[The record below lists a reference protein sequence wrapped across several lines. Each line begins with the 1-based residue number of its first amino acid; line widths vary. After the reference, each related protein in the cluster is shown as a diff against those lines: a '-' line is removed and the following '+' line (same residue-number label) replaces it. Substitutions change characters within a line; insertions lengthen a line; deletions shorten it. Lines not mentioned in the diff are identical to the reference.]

1 MQDVVIVAA
10 TRTAVGSFQGS
21 LANIPAVDLGA
32 AVIRQLLAQTGL
44 DGAQVDEVIMGQV
57 LTAGAGQNPARQAAI
72 KAGLPHAVPALTLNK
87 VCGSGLK
94 ALHLGAQAIRCG
106 DAEVIIAG
114 GQENMS
120 LANYVLPGARTGLR
134 MGHSQIVDTMISDG
148 LWDAFNDYHMG
159 ITAENLVEKYAISR
173 EAQDAFAAAS
183 QQKAVAAI
191 EGGRFVDEITPILI
205 PQRKGD
211 PVAFATDEQP
221 RAGTTAESLG
231 KLKPAF
237 KKDGT
242 VTAGNASS
250 LNDGAAAVLLM
261 SAAKARALGLPVL
274 AKIAAYANAGVDPAI
289 MGIGP
294 VSATRRC
301 LDKAGWS
308 LEQLDLIEAN
318 EAFAAQALSVG
329 KELGW
334 DASKVNV
341 NGGAIAL
348 GHPIGASGCRVLVTL
363 LHEMLKRDAKKVW
376 RLCASVAARA
386 WHWPSNANL
395 PRTTADPRTHDIRR
409 LAGNTPGAPHGAPG
423 SFCGP
428 ADAGQG
434 PLAAA
439 YPSATFNSCGW
450 RAPFSTPSYSPT
462 HG

>member
-10 TRTAVGSFQGS
+10 TRTAIGSFQGS
-21 LANIPAVDLGA
+21 LANVSAVDLGA
-32 AVIRQLLAQTGL
+32 AVIRQLLEQTGL

-72 KAGLPHAVPALTLNK
+72 KAGLPHAVPAMTLNK

-120 LANYVLPGARTGLR
+120 LSNYIMPGARTGLR
-134 MGHSQIVDTMISDG
+134 MGHAQIVDTMISDG

-159 ITAENLVEKYAISR
+159 ITAENLVEKYEISR
-173 EAQDAFAAAS
+173 EQQDAFAAAS
-183 QQKAVAAI
+183 QQKAAAAI
-191 EGGRFVDEITPILI
+191 EAGRFVDEITPILI

-211 PVAFATDEQP
+211 PVAFKIDEQP
-221 RAGTTAESLG
+221 RGDTTAESLA
-231 KLKPAF
+231 KLRPAF
-237 KKDGT
+237 KKDGS

-250 LNDGAAAVLLM
+250 LNDGAAAVILM
-261 SAAKARALGLPVL
+261 SAEKAKALGLPVL

-308 LEQLDLIEAN
+308 IDQLDLIEAN
-318 EAFAAQALSVG
+318 EAFAAQSLAVAKDLQ
-329 KELGW
+329 W
-334 DASKVNV
+334 DLNKVNV

-363 LHEMLKRDAKKVW
+363 LHEMLKRDAKKGLAT
-376 RLCASVAARA
+376 LC
-386 WHWPSNANL
+386 
-395 PRTTADPRTHDIRR
+395 I
-409 LAGNTPGAPHGAPG
+409 GG
-423 SFCGP
+423 
-428 ADAGQG
+428 GQG
-434 PLAAA
+434 VALALER
-439 YPSATFNSCGW
+439 G
-450 RAPFSTPSYSPT
+450 
-462 HG
+462 

>member
-1 MQDVVIVAA
+1 MQEVVIVAA
-10 TRTAVGSFQGS
+10 TRTAIGSFQGS
-21 LANIPAVDLGA
+21 LANVSAVDLGA

-44 DGAQVDEVIMGQV
+44 DPAQVDEVIMGQV

-72 KAGLPHAVPALTLNK
+72 KAGLPFAVPAMTLNK

-120 LANYVLPGARTGLR
+120 LANYVMPGARTGLR
-134 MGHSQIVDTMISDG
+134 MGNGQIVDTMISDG

-159 ITAENLVEKYAISR
+159 ITAENLAEKYSLSR
-173 EAQDAFAAAS
+173 EQQDAFAAAS

-191 EGGRFVDEITPILI
+191 EAGRFVDEITPILI

-211 PVAFATDEQP
+211 PLSFATDEQP

-237 KKDGT
+237 KKDGS

-250 LNDGAAAVLLM
+250 LNDGAAAVILM
-261 SAAKARALGLPVL
+261 SAEKAKALGLPVL

-301 LDKAGWS
+301 LDKAGWNINQ
-308 LEQLDLIEAN
+308 LELVEAN
-318 EAFAAQALSVG
+318 EAFAAQSLAVAKDL
-329 KELGW
+329 EW
-334 DASKVNV
+334 DLNKVNV

-363 LHEMLKRDAKKVW
+363 LHEMLKRDAKKGLAT
-376 RLCASVAARA
+376 LC
-386 WHWPSNANL
+386 
-395 PRTTADPRTHDIRR
+395 I
-409 LAGNTPGAPHGAPG
+409 GG
-423 SFCGP
+423 
-428 ADAGQG
+428 GQG
-434 PLAAA
+434 VALALER
-439 YPSATFNSCGW
+439 T
-450 RAPFSTPSYSPT
+450 
-462 HG
+462 

>member
-1 MQDVVIVAA
+1 MQEVVIVAA
-10 TRTAVGSFQGS
+10 TRTAIGSFQGA
-21 LANIPAVDLGA
+21 LATVSAVDLGA
-32 AVIRQLLAQTGL
+32 AVIRQLLEQTGL
-44 DGAQVDEVIMGQV
+44 DPALVDEVIFGQV
-57 LTAGAGQNPARQAAI
+57 LTAGAGQNPARQTAI

-120 LANYVLPGARTGLR
+120 LSNYVMPGARTGLR
-134 MGHSQIVDTMISDG
+134 MGHAKVIDTMISDG

-159 ITAENLVEKYAISR
+159 ITAENLVDKYAISR

-191 EGGRFVDEITPILI
+191 EAGRFVDEITPILI
-205 PQRKGD
+205 PSRKGE
-211 PVAFATDEQP
+211 PVAFTTDEQP
-221 RAGTTAESLG
+221 RAGTTAESLA

-237 KKDGT
+237 KKDGS

-261 SAAKARALGLPVL
+261 SAAKAKALGLPVL

-301 LDKAGWS
+301 LAKAGWQLS
-308 LEQLDLIEAN
+308 DLDLIEAN
-318 EAFAAQALSVG
+318 EAFAAQALAVG
-329 KELGW
+329 KELDW

-348 GHPIGASGCRVLVTL
+348 GHPIGASGCRVLVSL
-363 LHEMLKRDAKKVW
+363 LHEMLKRDAKKGLAT
-376 RLCASVAARA
+376 LC
-386 WHWPSNANL
+386 
-395 PRTTADPRTHDIRR
+395 I
-409 LAGNTPGAPHGAPG
+409 GG
-423 SFCGP
+423 
-428 ADAGQG
+428 GQG
-434 PLAAA
+434 VALALE
-439 YPSATFNSCGW
+439 
-450 RAPFSTPSYSPT
+450 RD
-462 HG
+462 